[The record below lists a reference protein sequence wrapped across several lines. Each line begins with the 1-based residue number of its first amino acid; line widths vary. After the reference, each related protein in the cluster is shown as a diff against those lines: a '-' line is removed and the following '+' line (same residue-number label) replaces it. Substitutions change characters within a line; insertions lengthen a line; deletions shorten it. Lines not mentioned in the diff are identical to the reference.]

1 MPALATKIAHF
12 GHLAAKVLTY
22 MVQPRQ
28 RLATET
34 PGSASKRN
42 LRSYNDVFISNMA
55 ELFANFEVGKELRWP
70 VILRLLSGSLV
81 AHLLAIACLMYVPA
95 FRDAINLASLIADTS
110 FVDKEYNRTD
120 IGEDIQIVELTGE
133 KFHYPEGYFALESQS
148 EGFPPVGPAPPQAIS
163 QAQPIKISTPEP
175 SPLPSASPAAAASP
189 SPVALPSSPVVASA
203 SPAASASPGK
213 LSPEEAQKEL
223 EKTAAKNNI
232 DLPKENEINKK
243 ALKDFALYANDLK
256 NRGQL
261 DLNKPFEIVI
271 EAELDKDGKLKDP
284 KFTKKEG
291 DQNLV
296 DLFGRMIAALNDSGF
311 LIYLKPIDKDN
322 PGTKV
327 VFTIK
332 QGEKEVLASVESEA
346 SSNDSARVLAK
357 GFNAA
362 LIIGAA
368 SRAGKDEE
376 ILLRNTSASPN
387 GKKIIFNFTMP
398 RQAVVDL
405 IKKQLAS

>member
-1 MPALATKIAHF
+1 MP
-12 GHLAAKVLTY
+12 
-22 MVQPRQ
+22 
-28 RLATET
+28 
-34 PGSASKRN
+34 
-42 LRSYNDVFISNMA
+42 
-55 ELFANFEVGKELRWP
+55 ELFASFEVGSELRWP
-70 VILRLLSGSLV
+70 TILRLLGASLV

-95 FRDAINLASLIADTS
+95 FRDALNLASLIADTN
-110 FVDKEYNRTD
+110 FVDKSYARTD
-120 IGEDIQIVELTGE
+120 IGDDVQIVELTGE
-133 KFHYPEGYFALESQS
+133 KFQYPEGYFALDSQS
-148 EGFPPVGPAPPQAIS
+148 QFPPATPAAQFIS
-163 QAQPIKISTPEP
+163 QAPPLKVSTPEP
-175 SPLPSASPAAAASP
+175 SPLPSPSPTITASPDPAAS
-189 SPVALPSSPVVASA
+189 PSSPVVAQA
-203 SPAASASPGK
+203 SPNPAASPSPAK
-213 LSPEEAQKEL
+213 LTPEEAQKEL

-243 ALKDFALYANDLK
+243 ALKDFAIYANDLK
-256 NRGQL
+256 NKGQL

-271 EAELDKDGKLKDP
+271 EAELDANGKLKDP

-332 QGEKEVLASVESEA
+332 QGETEVLASVESEA
-346 SSNDSARVLAK
+346 SSDDSARVLAK

-362 LIIGAA
+362 LMIGAE

>member
-1 MPALATKIAHF
+1 MP
-12 GHLAAKVLTY
+12 
-22 MVQPRQ
+22 
-28 RLATET
+28 
-34 PGSASKRN
+34 
-42 LRSYNDVFISNMA
+42 
-55 ELFANFEVGKELRWP
+55 ELFANFEVGSELRWP
-70 VILRLLSGSLV
+70 TILRLLGASLV
-81 AHLLAIACLMYVPA
+81 AHLLTIACLMYVPA
-95 FRDAINLASLIADTS
+95 FRDALNLASLIADTS
-110 FVDKEYNRTD
+110 FVDKPYQRTD
-120 IGEDIQIVELTGE
+120 IGEDVQIVQLTGE
-133 KFHYPEGYFALESQS
+133 KFHYPDGYFALDSQS
-148 EGFPPVGPAPPQAIS
+148 QAFPPVAPAAQFIS
-163 QAQPIKISTPEP
+163 QAPPLKFSTPEP
-175 SPLPSASPAAAASP
+175 SPLPSPSPTITASPGPAAS
-189 SPVALPSSPVVASA
+189 PSSPVVAQA
-203 SPAASASPGK
+203 SPNPAASPTPAK
-213 LSPEEAQKEL
+213 LTPEEAQKEL

-243 ALKDFALYANDLK
+243 ALKDFAIYANDLK
-256 NRGQL
+256 NKGQL

-271 EAELDKDGKLKDP
+271 EAVLDKDGKLKDP

-296 DLFGRMIAALNDSGF
+296 DLFARMIAALNDSGF

-332 QGEKEVLASVESEA
+332 QGETEVLASVESEA
-346 SSNDSARVLAK
+346 SSDDSARVLAK

-362 LIIGAA
+362 LMIGAE

-376 ILLRNTSASPN
+376 ILLRNTTASPN